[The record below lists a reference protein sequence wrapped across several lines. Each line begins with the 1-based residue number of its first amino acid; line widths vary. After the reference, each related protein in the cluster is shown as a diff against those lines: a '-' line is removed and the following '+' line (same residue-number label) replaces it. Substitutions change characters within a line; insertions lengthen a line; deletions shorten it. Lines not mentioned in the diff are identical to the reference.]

1 MRAATPITTF
11 LFTDIENS
19 TRLWEEQPER
29 MQAALKSHDLI
40 GRKAVSDHRGT
51 LVKTTGD
58 GLYAVFDDPL
68 DAIAAVIQFQLGLA
82 DTESVPGLALRA
94 RCGLHA
100 GVDEH
105 RDKDFF
111 GRDVNRAARIMS
123 AAHGGQVLVSQAVA
137 LLTRD
142 RLPAGVEL
150 RDLGAVRLR
159 DLATPER
166 LYQLQH
172 PRLRDTFPALRS
184 LETVP
189 NNLPQQLTSF
199 VGRDR
204 ALDEV
209 DELLQHT
216 RLLTLFGTGGIGKT
230 RLALQLA
237 ARVLD
242 RYPDGVWFVE
252 LAPLSDQRLVLQAI
266 ASVLGVKEDPGR
278 PLIDAVLSHV
288 RDSHAPGRARQLRAP
303 GGGLRRTGPRVAS
316 GRPGDSDP
324 RLEPGATA
332 CRRRSDIPCSF
343 VADPG
348 DRGKTDVRVS
358 FPVRIGSVVRGARN
372 GGTPVVRSQRPDRR
386 ADCRDL
392 PPPRRNSARH

>member
-1 MRAATPITTF
+1 M
-11 LFTDIENS
+11 
-19 TRLWEEQPER
+19 
-29 MQAALKSHDLI
+29 I

-82 DTESVPGLALRA
+82 DIESVPGPALRA

-142 RLPAGVEL
+142 RLPTGVEL

-172 PRLRDTFPALRS
+172 PRLRDAFPALRS

-230 RLALQLA
+230 RLALQVA
-237 ARVLD
+237 ARVID
-242 RYPDGVWFVE
+242 RYPDGVWLVE
-252 LAPLSDQRLVLQAI
+252 LAPLSDQRLVLQTI
-266 ASVLGVKEDPGR
+266 ASVLGVKDDP
-278 PLIDAVLSHV
+278 AAH
-288 RDSHAPGRARQLRAP
+288 
-303 GGGLRRTGPRVAS
+303 
-316 GRPGDSDP
+316 
-324 RLEPGATA
+324 
-332 CRRRSDIPCSF
+332 
-343 VADPG
+343 
-348 DRGKTDVRVS
+348 
-358 FPVRIGSVVRGARN
+358 
-372 GGTPVVRSQRPDRR
+372 
-386 ADCRDL
+386 
-392 PPPRRNSARH
+392 